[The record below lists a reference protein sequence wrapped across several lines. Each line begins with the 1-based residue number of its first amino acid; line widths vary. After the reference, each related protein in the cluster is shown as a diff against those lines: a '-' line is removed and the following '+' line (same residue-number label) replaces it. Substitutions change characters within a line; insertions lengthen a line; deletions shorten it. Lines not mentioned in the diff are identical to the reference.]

1 MSLFIGKVYH
11 KIIIY
16 GTLQS
21 NRMIRKL
28 LKAVKNIKVV
38 NRFLI
43 SYSVLI
49 FIVITSWVFSYT
61 TTKQLGNNLQ
71 ELNTVTLSSY
81 FAINDLKNEVNYNLF
96 SCYDYISTNN
106 PESLE
111 NYYASL
117 DKITEKSSNVFQ
129 PVRQTGSVFN
139 SDVVQQKI
147 DGLNQTTADI
157 IALYQSDPTS
167 PLLKDKISSLIDL
180 RNSFTQLL
188 KGGVDTDI
196 QSKVAAGQT
205 LISDKIEQVTI
216 YLILVVIFIVV
227 VTILLLIFM
236 HYNITT
242 PVNTIKDA
250 AIKFGQ
256 GELVKIDMDSKD
268 ELGILSNAFNKMVED
283 ISATQKDLH
292 DELAKTKEIDNQK
305 SEFLSIA
312 AHQLR
317 TPMSGLKWLLN
328 ITIAGDLGPI
338 TEKQKHLWQ
347 NGLDNI
353 DRMIKLINDFLDIA
367 KIEQAKFQY
376 KFEKIQIKEIIN
388 EVIRMMQTK
397 MDAKNITL
405 LVNEQGE
412 IPAILIDKEK
422 MKIAFTN
429 LIDNAIKYSAAHSSV
444 AVDISADATNVEI
457 VISDQGYG
465 IPTKDQKFIFTKF
478 FRSPNIL
485 KKETSLDSIGT
496 GLGLYIVKDI
506 IVKHSGII
514 TFQSEENKGTS
525 FFMKLPL
532 RAEVASRA
540 EVVNK

>member
-1 MSLFIGKVYH
+1 MYH
-11 KIIIY
+11 NIIIY

-21 NRMIRKL
+21 NLMIRQV

-61 TTKQLGNNLQ
+61 TAKQLGNNLQ
-71 ELNTVTLSSY
+71 ELNANTLSSY
-81 FAINDLKNEVNYNLF
+81 FVVNDLKNEVNYNLF

-106 PESLE
+106 PQSLE

-117 DKITEKSSNVFQ
+117 DKITKKSNNAFRL
-129 PVRQTGSVFN
+129 VRQTDSTFN
-139 SDVVQQKI
+139 VVVAQQKI
-147 DGLNQTTADI
+147 NGLNQATADI
-157 IALYQSDPTS
+157 IALYQRDPVN
-167 PLLKDKISSLIDL
+167 PLLKEKILSLKKL
-180 RNSFTQLL
+180 RNEFTQFL
-188 KGGVDTDI
+188 KGELDTDI

-205 LISDKIEQVTI
+205 LISNKIQQVTI
-216 YLILVVIFIVV
+216 YLILVVILIIVV
-227 VTILLLIFM
+227 TVMLLIFM

-242 PVNTIKDA
+242 PVNTITTA
-250 AIKFGQ
+250 AVKFGR

-268 ELGILSNAFNKMVED
+268 ELGILSGAFNKMVED
-283 ISATQKDLH
+283 ISATQRKLQ

-328 ITIAGDLGPI
+328 ITLAGDLGPL
-338 TEKQKHLWQ
+338 TEKQKHLWL

-353 DRMIKLINDFLDIA
+353 DRTIKLINDFLDIA

-376 KFEKIQIKEIIN
+376 KFEKIQIREIIAD
-388 EVIRMMQTK
+388 VAKMMHSK
-397 MDAKNITL
+397 MEIKDIVLT
-405 LVNEQGE
+405 VNEHGE
-412 IPAILIDKEK
+412 IPQNFIDREK
-422 MKIAFTN
+422 MKVAFIN
-429 LIDNAIKYSAAHSSV
+429 LIDNAIKYSTPHNSIAI
-444 AVDISADATNVEI
+444 DISADTTDVI
-457 VISDQGYG
+457 VVISDHGYG
-465 IPTKDQKFIFTKF
+465 IPAKDQKFIFTKF

-506 IVKHSGII
+506 IVKHNGTI

-525 FFMKLPL
+525 FYVRLP
-532 RAEVASRA
+532 VQD
-540 EVVNK
+540 